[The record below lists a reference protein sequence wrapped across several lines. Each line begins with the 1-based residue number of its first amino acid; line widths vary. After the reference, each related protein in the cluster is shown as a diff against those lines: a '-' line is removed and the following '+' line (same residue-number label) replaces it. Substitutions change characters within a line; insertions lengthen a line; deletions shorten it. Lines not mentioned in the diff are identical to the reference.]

1 MTNEAA
7 MILQS
12 GDTRDSDRQA
22 LSPDTVPMPLPCPE
36 VIDLASKREPLDV
49 RAQRLFASLPYAYR
63 LSVTRQRFPHVLNR
77 IAAEWGAPKRFLE
90 LMDELLIDRRGN
102 REGFPFDS
110 VLELTRLREY
120 YLDEVQVGLRKRLE
134 ARRSPW

>member
-1 MTNEAA
+1 

-12 GDTRDSDRQA
+12 GDTSDSTRRA
-22 LSPDTVPMPLPCPE
+22 PAPDTELVRLPCPE
-36 VIDLASKREPLDV
+36 VIDAASRREPLDV

-77 IAAEWGAPKRFLE
+77 IAAEWGAPMRFLE
-90 LMDELLIDRRGN
+90 LMDELLMDRRGN

-110 VLELTRLREY
+110 VLELTNLREY
-120 YLDEVQVGLRKRLE
+120 YLNEVQVGLRKRLE

>member
-1 MTNEAA
+1 

-12 GDTRDSDRQA
+12 GDTSDSTREA
-22 LSPDTVPMPLPCPE
+22 PLTDTTPLRLPCPD
-36 VIDLASKREPLDV
+36 VIDAASRREPLDV

-77 IAAEWGAPKRFLE
+77 IAAEWGAPMRFLE
-90 LMDELLIDRRGN
+90 LMDELLMDRRGN